1 MTDLTLDEEEPKVHF
16 NNPSTELEI
25 LATTPVGDPKV
36 LRKHPRDD
44 AQDEEELI
52 EGSGLFAK
60 RPRISGCP
68 DMKKW
73 LMKNKKPASL

>member
-1 MTDLTLDEEEPKVHF
+1 ME
-16 NNPSTELEI
+16 N
-25 LATTPVGDPKV
+25 LATALVPAPVSFLDPKV
-36 LRKHPRDD
+36 ARKRLRDD

-60 RPRISGCP
+60 RPRIPGCP